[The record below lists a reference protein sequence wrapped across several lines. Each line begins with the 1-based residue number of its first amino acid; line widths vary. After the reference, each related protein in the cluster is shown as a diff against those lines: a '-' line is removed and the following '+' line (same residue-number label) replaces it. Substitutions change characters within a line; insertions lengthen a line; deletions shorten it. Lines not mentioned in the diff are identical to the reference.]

1 MDLHICDLAQT
12 FTLNALSDA
21 TLRDLHVQT
30 TCVRLHHGAALL
42 FSQNMV
48 IFFFFFFLIGVYS
61 MMSVCLLGLQK
72 VEWYR

>member
-42 FSQNMV
+42 FSQNML
-48 IFFFFFFLIGVYS
+48 IFFFFFFFDRCLQYDV
-61 MMSVCLLGLQK
+61 SVPFRTAK
-72 VEWYR
+72 S

>member
-42 FSQNMV
+42 FSQNML
-48 IFFFFFFLIGVYS
+48 IFFFFFF
-61 MMSVCLLGLQK
+61 
-72 VEWYR
+72 

>member
-30 TCVRLHHGAALL
+30 TCVRLRHGAMLL
-42 FSQNMV
+42 FSQNML
-48 IFFFFFFLIGVYS
+48 IFFFLIGVYS

>member
-42 FSQNMV
+42 FSQNMS
-48 IFFFFFFLIGVYS
+48 IFFYFFFDRCLQYDV
-61 MMSVCLLGLQK
+61 SVPFRTAK
-72 VEWYR
+72 S